1 MKRIMLLALVLMLT
15 VVNGWAVPARPGLW
29 KTIVTLQGEKLSVQ
43 LCGDERGCFWLAN
56 DGRRFVE
63 KADGSYQQASLQ
75 ELAAARSKS
84 KLLKPQPAKLP
95 APLSSKRNLKGS
107 QPVVEYLG
115 QKKGLI
121 ILAEFQNKHFLP
133 EHDRAYFERVANERG
148 FSEGDYRGSVKDYF
162 LSQSDSLFE
171 LDFDVVG
178 PVTVSKNYEYYGQ
191 PGAADVDAHPWEMV
205 VEACE
210 LVADQ
215 VHFADYDWNGDGFVE
230 QVFVLYAGQGQSDS
244 YDVNTIWP
252 HEYELH
258 QIVENGIH
266 VYGKGHEMPDGL
278 IIDTYACSNELTSQ
292 DGPSGIGTICH
303 EFSHCMGLPDL
314 YDVDYNG
321 NFGMGHWSLM
331 ANGVYNGRAF
341 IPAGYTSYERMA
353 CGWRQ
358 PVELRKDTLVSDM
371 KAVSDGG
378 DTYIVYNEAYPD
390 EYYLLENRQPTGWD
404 AALPSAGLLVLHVDY
419 DERVWREN
427 IVNSVCD
434 YRQGG
439 NPDMW
444 NTHQR
449 LTLIHADND
458 NDKRYWMPTYQ
469 SYTKTTEETDTYPY
483 WSMVNDEWSMVNDSL
498 TNNSIP
504 VASVYHGN
512 TDNSLFMNRGIQKIT
527 QLDNGSISFR
537 FDELSVKYV
546 AVDTTMTDKPD
557 LTGAI
562 FYESFDRC
570 IGTGGND
577 GVFKG
582 SSDVASADFL
592 PDNGGWDSMVMKGGA
607 RCAKFGNATYD
618 GIVSSPFILL
628 TGDSL
633 LLSFKAAPWSR
644 DDTSLSVSATG
655 DAKFETS
662 EFEMTEGQWTTFSTV
677 LTGQGNIQITFTPGR
692 RFFLDEVV
700 VKKLP
705 ENYAEGVSHQE
716 VAFKP
721 NVSYDLSG
729 RQIEDGKL
737 KRGVYLIRKSDGSFR
752 KVITRE

>member
-1 MKRIMLLALVLMLT
+1 MLLALVLMLT

-29 KTIVTLQGEKLSVQ
+29 KTIVTPQGEKLSVQ
-43 LCGDERGCFWLAN
+43 LCGDERGCFWLSN

-63 KADGSYQQASLQ
+63 KADGSYLQASLQ

-84 KLLKPQPAKLP
+84 RLLSSQSAKLP
-95 APLSSKRNLKGS
+95 ISQSSRLYLKGS

-358 PVELRKDTLVSDM
+358 PVELCKDTLVSDM

-729 RQIEDGKL
+729 RQIGGGKL

>member
-1 MKRIMLLALVLMLT
+1 MLLALVLMLT

-29 KTIVTLQGEKLSVQ
+29 KTIVTPQGEKLSVQ
-43 LCGDERGCFWLAN
+43 LCGDERGCFWMSN

-84 KLLKPQPAKLP
+84 RLLSSQSAKLP
-95 APLSSKRNLKGS
+95 ISQSSRLYLKGS

-358 PVELRKDTLVSDM
+358 PVELCKDTLVSDM

-655 DAKFETS
+655 DAKFETN

>member
-1 MKRIMLLALVLMLT
+1 
-15 VVNGWAVPARPGLW
+15 
-29 KTIVTLQGEKLSVQ
+29 
-43 LCGDERGCFWLAN
+43 
-56 DGRRFVE
+56 
-63 KADGSYQQASLQ
+63 
-75 ELAAARSKS
+75 
-84 KLLKPQPAKLP
+84 
-95 APLSSKRNLKGS
+95 
-107 QPVVEYLG
+107 
-115 QKKGLI
+115 
-121 ILAEFQNKHFLP
+121 
-133 EHDRAYFERVANERG
+133 
-148 FSEGDYRGSVKDYF
+148 
-162 LSQSDSLFE
+162 
-171 LDFDVVG
+171 
-178 PVTVSKNYEYYGQ
+178 
-191 PGAADVDAHPWEMV
+191 
-205 VEACE
+205 
-210 LVADQ
+210 
-215 VHFADYDWNGDGFVE
+215 
-230 QVFVLYAGQGQSDS
+230 
-244 YDVNTIWP
+244 
-252 HEYELH
+252 
-258 QIVENGIH
+258 
-266 VYGKGHEMPDGL
+266 
-278 IIDTYACSNELTSQ
+278 
-292 DGPSGIGTICH
+292 
-303 EFSHCMGLPDL
+303 
-314 YDVDYNG
+314 
-321 NFGMGHWSLM
+321 
-331 ANGVYNGRAF
+331 
-341 IPAGYTSYERMA
+341 
-353 CGWRQ
+353 
-358 PVELRKDTLVSDM
+358 
-371 KAVSDGG
+371 
-378 DTYIVYNEAYPD
+378 
-390 EYYLLENRQPTGWD
+390 
-404 AALPSAGLLVLHVDY
+404 
-419 DERVWREN
+419 
-427 IVNSVCD
+427 
-434 YRQGG
+434 
-439 NPDMW
+439 MW

-644 DDTSLSVSATG
+644 DDTSLSISATG

-705 ENYAEGVSHQE
+705 ENYAEGISHQE